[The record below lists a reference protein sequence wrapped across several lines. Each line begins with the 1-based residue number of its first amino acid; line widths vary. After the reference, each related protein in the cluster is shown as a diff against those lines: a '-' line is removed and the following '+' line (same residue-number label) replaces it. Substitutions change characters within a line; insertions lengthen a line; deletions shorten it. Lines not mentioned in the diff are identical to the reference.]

1 LGWKTIKRINTLY
14 LFSKATKLVAFFV
27 GIIRIF
33 TKDMQ
38 RTIRIFKTVDI
49 SEFKSNLLNWSQQ
62 FETLI
67 WLDSNNHNQQ
77 YNSFDCALAADEF
90 TSIKTDYY
98 NAFEKLKEYQTL
110 TKDYIFGYL
119 TYDVKNDVEQLS
131 SSNFDGLHFADLYF
145 FQPKK
150 LIFVKKEAI
159 EFHYLKMIDDEIES
173 DFEEIK
179 KAKAP
184 KIEKIN
190 SDINI
195 KLRIPQKEYHSKID
209 EILAHIQRGDIYEVN
224 FCQEF
229 YAENTTI
236 NPVEVYRHLNEI
248 SAPPF
253 ASFLKLDNKIA
264 LCASPERYIK
274 KEGLKIISQP
284 IKGTA
289 KRVQSK
295 LDDTQ
300 LAANLMQNEKERA
313 ENVMIV
319 DLVRNDLSKTAKKG
333 SVKVEEL
340 CKVYSFKQVHQL
352 ISTVV
357 SEVKENTHP
366 VDVIRDTFPM
376 GSMTGAPKVAAMKII
391 EKFEESKRGLYSGT
405 VGYFTPENDFN
416 FNVII
421 RSILYNA
428 SKKYVSYSV
437 GGAITAKSIPDKE
450 YEECLLKAKAMKYV
464 LLNQNNEDDVTSR
477 GAF

>member
-1 LGWKTIKRINTLY
+1 
-14 LFSKATKLVAFFV
+14 
-27 GIIRIF
+27 
-33 TKDMQ
+33 MQ

-184 KIEKIN
+184 KIEIIN

-195 KLRIPQKEYHSKID
+195 KLRIPQREYHSKIN

-264 LCASPERYIK
+264 MCASPERYIK

-477 GAF
+477 RAF